1 MFYVALV
8 VGIIALFLAWRCS
21 RSVKDLKER
30 NARLSSQLYDLRLE
44 MHSADEEQWQAL
56 TQARFEL
63 MRQAGNLKVTGD
75 MTVDEIT
82 TVHPQA
88 AAILAG
94 FHIGGCASCAVDGAT
109 RLENAVVASGGSLEP
124 VLVALN
130 DLVTE
135 SADGTVPEER
145 LRTPNVQLA
154 I

>member
-1 MFYVALV
+1 MLYVALV
-8 VGIIALFLAWRCS
+8 VGAVALFLAWRCS
-21 RSVKDLKER
+21 RSVRYLKER
-30 NARLSSQLYDLRLE
+30 NARLNSQLHELRLE

-63 MRQAGNLKVTGD
+63 MRQAGNLRVTGD
-75 MTVDEIT
+75 MTVNEIT
-82 TVHPQA
+82 TLHPQA
-88 AAILAG
+88 ATILAG

-109 RLENAVVASGGSLEP
+109 RLDQAVVASGGSLEP

-135 SADGTVPEER
+135 SADGMVPEES
-145 LRTPNVQLA
+145 LRMPNVQLA

>member
-1 MFYVALV
+1 
-8 VGIIALFLAWRCS
+8 
-21 RSVKDLKER
+21 
-30 NARLSSQLYDLRLE
+30 

-56 TQARFEL
+56 AQARFEL
-63 MRQAGNLKVTGD
+63 MRQAGNIRVTGD

-82 TVHPQA
+82 TLHPQA
-88 AAILAG
+88 ATILAR

-109 RLENAVVASGGSLEP
+109 RLDQAVVASGGSLEP

-135 SADGTVPEER
+135 SADGIVPEER
-145 LRTPNVQLA
+145 LRMPNVQLA

>member
-1 MFYVALV
+1 M
-8 VGIIALFLAWRCS
+8 
-21 RSVKDLKER
+21 
-30 NARLSSQLYDLRLE
+30 QL
-44 MHSADEEQWQAL
+44 
-56 TQARFEL
+56 RFES
-63 MRQAGNLKVTGD
+63 MRQAGNLRVTGD

-82 TVHPQA
+82 TLHPQA
-88 AAILAG
+88 ATILAG

-109 RLENAVVASGGSLEP
+109 RLDQAVVASGGSLEP

-135 SADGTVPEER
+135 SADGTAPEER